1 MTDGGGNSDCQGARH
16 QFELSGAS
24 LRFMRNLAMYMP
36 RPVYNHQFK
45 LGVPGNQTS
54 SSNTENIHTAATI
67 LIQAQRGLILL
78 CGHATP
84 IGISH
89 AAKSTPNRIFSPR
102 FIGIAG
108 VVAILPHSV
117 LLTNT
122 EENHGES
129 SRYITPSDFGVA
141 LLTKTGHITQ

>member
-45 LGVPGNQTS
+45 LAVPGNQTS

-78 CGHATP
+78 CGHA
-84 IGISH
+84 
-89 AAKSTPNRIFSPR
+89 AKSTPNRIFSPR

-108 VVAILPHSV
+108 VVAIFKSLIAFDDSYNQPCSYAQV
-117 LLTNT
+117 KQ
-122 EENHGES
+122 
-129 SRYITPSDFGVA
+129 
-141 LLTKTGHITQ
+141 TKSEKRFFLRRRHIKDKYAYK